1 MPGLLI
7 RWIVMT
13 VAILATAFIMDG
25 IVVTG
30 FLPALFAAAL
40 LGILN
45 AFLRPILLLL
55 TLPINILTLGL
66 FTLVINAVLLMMVS
80 GVIGGFMVHGFWTAL
95 FGALLIGLAS
105 WAMNTLVTGGGQVRV
120 IEVRGDRRGPW
131 QD

>member
-1 MPGLLI
+1 
-7 RWIVMT
+7 MT